1 MPAIDP
7 HANPRFRRRPCFF
20 AASPAP
26 QPAPADICET
36 VRLLTLEFLS
46 FACERIG
53 ERRER
58 RRMACHVRQ
67 IAMYVCHVTLQMT
80 LTAIGD
86 GFGRDR
92 STVAHACA
100 VVEDRRDDKDFDEFV
115 AAIERIATLAFG
127 RLGGSADA

>member
-1 MPAIDP
+1 
-7 HANPRFRRRPCFF
+7 
-20 AASPAP
+20 
-26 QPAPADICET
+26 
-36 VRLLTLEFLS
+36 
-46 FACERIG
+46 
-53 ERRER
+53 
-58 RRMACHVRQ
+58 VRQ

-100 VVEDRRDDKDFDEFV
+100 VVEDRRYDKDFDEFV